1 MAARKKTKQN
11 KTIAGFNQRNYF
23 NNSGHETINLKSIIL
38 ELLKKMMYWCSVI
51 GIPFPYVV
59 PSLDFSVWKWHH
71 YCPKQLWL
79 FILCWWDMP
88 LLPEPGFESIR
99 RHAYPFW
106 HSWSHT
112 ALLCFSKRSVLS
124 TGQWTGG
131 DAGLS
136 WLENSLTHNPKGFGL
151 RIVIRNGDLDQ
162 CVSDLTADVLWFAR
176 NTKVQCFGAART
188 PGYL

>member
-1 MAARKKTKQN
+1 MHTFPWFLNQSSQERARHISTTLTPRHHHEEPRTPWSSPLVSKHICRLCIKTVKELRFKKLQV
-11 KTIAGFNQRNYF
+11 Y
-23 NNSGHETINLKSIIL
+23 
-38 ELLKKMMYWCSVI
+38 
-51 GIPFPYVV
+51 
-59 PSLDFSVWKWHH
+59 
-71 YCPKQLWL
+71 YCEGMH
-79 FILCWWDMP
+79 WWDMP